1 MIEWEPKHTNSTEI
15 IVNGSN
21 PLNKLTNISANH
33 SLELK
38 SVEGD
43 SISLSP
49 GDLMLENTPG
59 LASLMKQT
67 NFHANE
73 KSLDLKASPVQSSQV
88 NHWDTDLP
96 KILVVD
102 DHAASRMTAV
112 ALLGMEGYEVI
123 EADSGSMAV
132 DMVAQQQPDLILLDV
147 MMPGMD
153 GFEVCQILKQN
164 EHTRLI
170 PVIFITALN
179 DRRSRIRGI
188 EVGAD
193 DFLTKPFDRVE
204 LVARVKS
211 LVRQKRLNE
220 DLDHAEKVLF
230 SVAMAIESRDPNTGD
245 HCERLVNLGQAF
257 GEYLCL
263 SRNQIRDLMWGGYLH
278 DIGKVG
284 IPDAVLLKKGKL
296 TPEEWEIMRQHVSI
310 GEKICQPLRSMRGV
324 IPIIRHHHERWD
336 GTGYPDGLQ
345 GNDIPYLAQ
354 VFQIIDI
361 YDALTSERP
370 YKKSFTLEEALKIM
384 LEETQSGWRNPELVQ
399 QFVDFITKRAA

>member
-1 MIEWEPKHTNSTEI
+1 MKQKNVDTEQESLDSRTLQTQGYK
-15 IVNGSN
+15 VNGMD
-21 PLNKLTNISANH
+21 A
-33 SLELK
+33 
-38 SVEGD
+38 
-43 SISLSP
+43 
-49 GDLMLENTPG
+49 DL
-59 LASLMKQT
+59 A
-67 NFHANE
+67 
-73 KSLDLKASPVQSSQV
+73 
-88 NHWDTDLP
+88 

-132 DMVAQQQPDLILLDV
+132 DMVAEKQPDLVLLDV

-153 GFEVCQILKQN
+153 GFEVCHILKQN

-204 LVARVKS
+204 LAARVKS

-230 SVAMAIESRDPNTGD
+230 SVARAIESRDPNTGD
-245 HCERLVNLGQAF
+245 HCERLVKLGQAF
-257 GEYLCL
+257 GEYLNL

-296 TPEEWEIMRQHVSI
+296 TAEEWEIMRQHVSI

-336 GTGYPDGLQ
+336 GSGYPDGLK
-345 GNDIPYLAQ
+345 GEDIPYLAQ
-354 VFQIIDI
+354 VFQVLDI

-370 YKKSFTLEEALKIM
+370 YKKSFTPEEALNLM
-384 LEETQSGWRNPELVQ
+384 LEETNSGWRNPELMQ
-399 QFVDFITKRAA
+399 QFVDFIKTKLS